1 MSFNPEQSVLHYRI
15 LEKLGEGGMG
25 EVWLAQDSRLDR
37 KVALKVLPEKM
48 AADPDRRGRFEREAK
63 AIAALN
69 HPNIVTVFAVEEWEG
84 LHFLAMELVEG
95 DSLSSLIPPAGLP
108 LKRIFDLAIPMADAL
123 SAAHERGITHRD
135 LKPDNVMVGADGR
148 VKILDFGLA
157 KWADNALATDDGI
170 EMATATVTQEGKILG
185 TVAYMSPEQA
195 QGKPVDAR
203 SDVFSLG
210 ILLYEMTTGKRP
222 FGGDNA
228 ISTLSSILKDT
239 PTSLTDIKTE
249 LPTHLDRV
257 VKRCLAKDPERRY
270 QSAKELRNE
279 LEQLRDE
286 IVSQELSGVRDAV
299 PAGRSGKTG
308 RILGAAA
315 LLAVAAVLVILGPR
329 WFSGG
334 GKNGTAAAPVSDE
347 RKMIVV
353 LPFENLGQADDEY
366 FAAGITDEIT
376 NRLAAVHNL
385 GVISRKSALHYAG
398 SDKAT
403 GEIGAELAVD
413 YILEGTVRWARSG
426 DGGSRVRISPRLIRV
441 EDDTQMWGATYEEV
455 MDDIFQVQS
464 DIAGQTVS
472 QLGLTLGASGREA
485 LEAKPTDNLEA
496 YQSFLRGNYLFD
508 SPNWT
513 REGYLRSADAYRRA
527 VELDPQFAT
536 AWARLSSTHAMLYHL
551 GYDVSEQRRLLARQ
565 ALEEAARLAP
575 ESAETYLARGYYHY
589 WGYKEYEQ
597 ALKQFELAGERLAD
611 PSEALEGKAFVLR
624 RMGRF
629 AEVVEALE
637 QLAENNPRDSGMAL
651 NIGETLMYEGRYD
664 EAIRWA
670 DISITLQP
678 VENWASFHKAQALWN
693 LKGPAGLAEARQV
706 LEAAAVEADDPFSR
720 YYWFW
725 QLVREG
731 KTDQAIAHLN
741 KDPDGEWV
749 RLTDLAYPRT
759 LLAGLALAGDGRT
772 GEARA
777 AFAEAVPMLEREIAR
792 SPEDYRLVSALGI
805 AYAGAGRHKEG
816 IATARRGVT
825 MLPPEKDILLG
836 SQRVM
841 ELAMADRLAGDMAAA
856 AAELNRLLAIQKYEG
871 PKNLAMLPF
880 WKPVLNHP
888 DFKY

>member
-1 MSFNPEQSVLHYRI
+1 MSFATDQSVLHYRI

-25 EVWLAQDSRLDR
+25 EVWLAQDSKLDR

-48 AADPDRRGRFEREAK
+48 AADPERRQRFEREAK

-95 DSLSSLIPPAGLP
+95 DSLGSLIPAGGLD
-108 LKRIFDLAIPMADAL
+108 LKRIFELAIPMADAL

-135 LKPDNVMVGADGR
+135 LKPDNVMIGADGR

-157 KWADNALATDDGI
+157 KWADHTLATDDGI

-210 ILLYEMTTGKRP
+210 ILLYEMTTGQRP
-222 FGGDNA
+222 FRGDNA
-228 ISTLSSILKDT
+228 ISTLSSILKDS
-239 PTSLTDIKTE
+239 PPSLTDLKTE

-279 LEQLRDE
+279 LEQLKDE

-299 PAGRSGKTG
+299 PAGGSKKTG
-308 RILGAAA
+308 WILGAVAV
-315 LLAVAAVLVILGPR
+315 LAIAAVLVFLGPR

-334 GKNGTAAAPVSDE
+334 GESSTAANVTTDE

-353 LPFENLGQADDEY
+353 LPFENLGQAEDEY

-376 NRLAAVHNL
+376 NRLAAVESL

-398 SDKAT
+398 GGKST
-403 GEIGAELAVD
+403 REIGDELDVD
-413 YILEGTVRWARSG
+413 FILEGTVRWARSG

-441 EDDTQMWGATYEEV
+441 QDDTQLWGDTYEEV

-472 QLGLTLGASGREA
+472 QLGLTLGASGRQA

-513 REGYLRSADAYRRA
+513 RDSYLLSADAYRRA

-551 GYDVSEQRRLLARQ
+551 GYDVSEQRRLLARE
-565 ALEEAARLAP
+565 ALDEAARLAP

-597 ALKQFELAGERLAD
+597 ALEQFDLAGERLAD

-624 RMGRF
+624 RMGRY
-629 AEVVEALE
+629 AEVVDTLE
-637 QLAENNPRDSGMAL
+637 QLAKNNPRDSGMAL
-651 NIGETLMYEGRYD
+651 NIGETLMYEGRYE

-678 VENWASFHKAQALWN
+678 VENWASFHKAQAIWN
-693 LKGPAGLAEARQV
+693 LKGSAGLAEARQV
-706 LEAAAVEADDPFSR
+706 LEAAAVPATDSFSR
-720 YYWFW
+720 YYWFS
-725 QLVREG
+725 QLLREG
-731 KTDQAIAHLN
+731 RTDEAIVHLN
-741 KDPDGEWV
+741 KDPDGAWV
-749 RLTDLAYPRT
+749 RLTDLAYPRS
-759 LLAGLALAGDGRT
+759 LLIGLALAGDGRD
-772 GEARA
+772 EQARA
-777 AFAEAVPMLEREIAR
+777 EFAEAVPILEAEIAE
-792 SPEDYRLVSALGI
+792 SLEDYRLVSALGI
-805 AYAGAGRHKEG
+805 AYAGAGRSREG
-816 IATARRGVT
+816 ITTARRGVT
-825 MLPPEKDILLG
+825 MLPPERDMLLG

-841 ELAMADRLAGDMAAA
+841 ELAMADRLTGDMAAA
-856 AAELNRLLAIQKYEG
+856 AAELNRLLGLSKFEG

-880 WKPVLNHP
+880 WEPVLNHP